1 MVRSRSVPKPPA
13 CKLRTAA
20 EVLWFIAAAA
30 LLLAFSNGANDNF
43 KGFATVWGSGT
54 LTYRSALLLATAA
67 TLAGSLTS
75 MVLAGELLKAF
86 SGAGLVPSDVAAAPV
101 FMAAV
106 GTGAAL
112 TVILA
117 TRTGFPISTTHALL
131 GGMLGAAF
139 ALQGGGLD
147 VRVLA
152 EKFVIPLLLSPVVAA
167 LLGMGA
173 YRSLQ
178 FYRRG
183 RDCICLV
190 YPAHAPLTP
199 AGRVGVNA
207 LAPAPSPTLVV
218 APAAACES
226 TSAPA
231 LQLAVSP
238 LLDKLHIASG
248 ATICFARSV
257 NDTPKLAALLI
268 GAQLSGVS
276 SMALIGIFMVAGGW
290 LFARRV
296 ARTMSLRLNRMDA
309 TQGLSANVITA
320 AAVLL
325 ASKFGLPVSTTHIA
339 VGSIG
344 GVGLRAGTADWPV
357 FRSVL
362 ISWVA
367 TLPLAALAAWTAATA
382 LH

>member
-1 MVRSRSVPKPPA
+1 
-13 CKLRTAA
+13 
-20 EVLWFIAAAA
+20 
-30 LLLAFSNGANDNF
+30 
-43 KGFATVWGSGT
+43 
-54 LTYRSALLLATAA
+54 
-67 TLAGSLTS
+67 
-75 MVLAGELLKAF
+75 
-86 SGAGLVPSDVAAAPV
+86 
-101 FMAAV
+101 
-106 GTGAAL
+106 
-112 TVILA
+112 
-117 TRTGFPISTTHALL
+117 
-131 GGMLGAAF
+131 
-139 ALQGGGLD
+139 
-147 VRVLA
+147 
-152 EKFVIPLLLSPVVAA
+152 
-167 LLGMGA
+167 
-173 YRSLQ
+173 
-178 FYRRG
+178 
-183 RDCICLV
+183 
-190 YPAHAPLTP
+190 
-199 AGRVGVNA
+199 
-207 LAPAPSPTLVV
+207 
-218 APAAACES
+218 
-226 TSAPA
+226 
-231 LQLAVSP
+231 